1 MEEFNISPILVEEL
15 QVITYENNFISVGYN
30 SLGYFFINKSGKR
43 ISIYFDDI
51 QYDPAGVFILKLN
64 SVYGLA
70 NIWGDIILKP
80 HYITID
86 NFLFGI
92 PSLIEKVIFFP
103 FCSIKKSF
111 NEFILMYA

>member
-70 NIWGDIILKP
+70 NIFGDIILKP
-80 HYITID
+80 HYLTID
-86 NFLFGI
+86 NFSENVARVQERNYWGL
-92 PSLIEKVIFFP
+92 
-103 FCSIKKSF
+103 
-111 NEFILMYA
+111 